1 MESIQLPQNDV
12 PISLEPRRS
21 HPSSQHSAC
30 PWDLETVTRLS
41 QTALGRTLSHQ
52 PHLGLRRL
60 RSKSQGHGG
69 KKRSW
74 GSNEH
79 IIKSIYI
86 YMYVNIYIYLYNL
99 PRYIYIYDVDTC
111 VTCANTFAD
120 SFANPGIV
128 ASLST
133 PNIKWAMDR
142 LAWRTRLAPKSSQVG
157 IVIPIS
163 NTPNKGNVY
172 NFITR

>member
-86 YMYVNIYIYLYNL
+86 CMYIYIYLYNL
-99 PRYIYIYDVDTC
+99 PRYIYIYMTLIHALHVRILLRIHLPT
-111 VTCANTFAD
+111 
-120 SFANPGIV
+120 PE
-128 ASLST
+128 SLLRCPPRISSEQWIGWHEGQGWHQNH
-133 PNIKWAMDR
+133 PKWGS
-142 LAWRTRLAPKSSQVG
+142 SSQYLIRQIRG
-157 IVIPIS
+157 MC
-163 NTPNKGNVY
+163 
-172 NFITR
+172 ITL